1 MATKKPVRPAYEA
14 HYISGTHWDREWY
27 RPFQEYRL
35 LLVELLDQLLDQM
48 EHNPKFKHFHLDG
61 QTCVL
66 ADYVEVRPENRERLA
81 RLIRQGRILIGPWY
95 TMPDLFCVGDEAL
108 IRNLITGRR
117 IAREWGVEPMPVA
130 YTCDMFGHPSQMPQI
145 YRGFDLPHCVLGR
158 GTNEHN
164 TPPYFRWQAP
174 DGSDVF
180 CFKLQD
186 KMGYGPFFEVR
197 KLLENYE
204 GLPVTPEALA
214 EAKANLR
221 EYLDHEAS
229 RANSSVLCLM
239 DALDHTLPAADISRY
254 LDMIREI
261 RPDFRPQNSALP
273 DFFRQAEASARK
285 VPVRRGELRD
295 PSRDACGYLWLIPN
309 CVSARARIKLANDK
323 VQNLLGFRTEP
334 LMALALAEKVQT
346 PPKRLLQIAWEKVLL
361 NHAHDSICGCSIDQ
375 VHRDNLHRFE
385 QASLLAEQLQH
396 KTFAALTRRCA
407 DPATGKDEFSITLFN
422 PLPQPRREV
431 TSFDIDL
438 PADYPYTFKEGFRS
452 QMVKSFTLTGPDGK
466 DIPYQRLGFV
476 AKANERSHLA
486 KPYFGSNGPFTR
498 YTVSAELELPAMGFT
513 TLVVKPAQNAVR
525 TSGTL
530 RTGPN
535 SATNK
540 HMAIQI
546 EANGTLTLTDLS
558 TGAVYRDLL
567 TFEDRSEIGD
577 GWFHSHAVND
587 EITLSTAN
595 AAETAVAHDGPLAVT
610 FRVSLTLQVP
620 TCYDRGKEAPSP
632 ARTGLRIHNLITLR
646 KDADRLDIETT
657 VENTAK
663 DHRLRVL
670 LPTDARQAKT
680 WLAHHPFDIVE
691 RPIAIDAKTA
701 TWQEMELYE
710 KPFLGL
716 QAVGDSRRGLAFISA
731 GGLHEGGV
739 MDDARRTM
747 HITLLR
753 AFHYTVNTEGES
765 DGQEQGTLTY
775 RYALQPFHGKFP
787 TRAALGHLARLQS
800 GILTRQTGP
809 RPSGYP
815 MMQGREKAEQSY
827 LKQEKGSLIFSAM
840 KPAES
845 GHEIVVRFW
854 NPAGVTATE
863 TLTFRRTV
871 AGARYLNLAEE
882 KTPAGAR
889 PTAKGKH
896 VRLSAPPHGMVTLGI
911 TLE

>member
-66 ADYVEVRPENRERLA
+66 ADYVEVRPENRARLA

-164 TPPYFRWQAP
+164 TPPYFRWQSP

-221 EYLDHEAS
+221 EYLDHEAG
-229 RANSSVLCLM
+229 RANSNVLCLM

-254 LDMIREI
+254 LDMIHEI
-261 RPDFRPQNSALP
+261 RPDFRPQNSAMP

-285 VPVRRGELRD
+285 VPVRRGELRE
-295 PSRDACGYLWLIPN
+295 PSRDQCGYLWLIPN
-309 CVSARARIKLANDK
+309 CVSARPRIKLANDK

-334 LMALALAEKVQT
+334 LMALAQTENVQT
-346 PPKRLLQIAWEKVLL
+346 PPKRLLQIAWENVLL

-385 QASLLAEQLQH
+385 QATVLAEQLQH

-407 DPATGKDEFSITLFN
+407 NPATGKDEFSITLFN

-431 TSFDIDL
+431 TVFDIDL
-438 PADYPYTFKEGFRS
+438 PVDYPYAFKEGFRS
-452 QMVKSFTLTGPDGK
+452 QMVKSFTLTDLDGN
-466 DIPYQRLGFV
+466 DIPCQRMGFV
-476 AKANERSHLA
+476 AKTNERSHLA

-498 YTVSAELELPAMGFT
+498 YTVGAEVALPGMGFT
-513 TLVVKPAQNAVR
+513 TLVVKPAQTAVR

-535 SATNK
+535 SAANK
-540 HMAIQI
+540 HLAIQI
-546 EANGTLTLTDLS
+546 ESNGTVTLTDLR
-558 TGAVYRDLL
+558 TGAAYRDLL

-577 GWFHSHAVND
+577 GWFHNHAVND
-587 EITLSTAN
+587 ETALSTAC
-595 AAETAVAHDGPLAVT
+595 AAEVAVVHDGPLVVT

-620 TCYDRGKEAPSP
+620 MCYDRGKEAPAP
-632 ARTGLRIHNLITLR
+632 VKTGLRLHSLITLR

-657 VENTAK
+657 VENTVK

-670 LPTDARQAKT
+670 LPTDARRAKT

-691 RPIAIDAKTA
+691 RPITIDAKTA

-716 QAVGDSRRGLAFISA
+716 QAVGDGTRGLAFISA

-747 HITLLR
+747 HVTLLR

-787 TRAALGHLARLQS
+787 AATALGHLARLQS
-800 GILTRQTGP
+800 GILTRQTGA
-809 RPSGYP
+809 RCSGYP
-815 MMQGREKAEQSY
+815 AMQGREKPEQSF
-827 LKQEKGSLIFSAM
+827 LKQEKGSLVFSAM

-845 GHEIVVRFW
+845 GNEIVVRFW
-854 NPAGVTATE
+854 NPAHVAATE
-863 TLTFRRTV
+863 TLTFGRTV

-889 PTAKGKH
+889 PAAKGRQ
-896 VRLSAPPHGMVTLGI
+896 VRISAPPHGIITLGI
-911 TLE
+911 TLK